1 MIKHTGETKVKH
13 KHNYSLLKHLDF
25 LILDFICIELAFFI
39 ACQIRQ
45 ATFLDLIERYMFMA
59 AAVAVAFLIIVMFWN
74 IYSGILR
81 RGFGAEVKSV
91 FALTA
96 GIFVSLTVYCFVTK
110 TSEDYSRAVL
120 ITFLFIAIPLILI
133 ERLVGKELVRKQ
145 RSRGAGENLL
155 FAKEEIAEEKID
167 IFTDKAESGVIVTGI
182 ITYDRT
188 DRKDIKG
195 VPIVGCKDDIQKYVS
210 EHKVNCVFVHLA
222 ENEINEYV
230 DYLVGKKILVYRV
243 LRNLEKSSYRYGV
256 EEMNGYKTLSIRE
269 REVSLGH
276 AITKRIGD
284 IVFSI
289 LGIIITLPITIVTA
303 IAIKLEDG
311 GPIFY
316 VSYRVGQYGKIFKMY
331 KFRSMRVDADKLE
344 RSLTK
349 EQLEEY
355 KKEYKIHNDQRVTK
369 VGRFIRKYSIDEL
382 PQLFNILKGELSF
395 IGPRPVLDDETRLYG
410 DKRDLLLSVR
420 PGLTGYWQAYGR
432 NNITYEN
439 GERQAMELY
448 YIEHFSWWFNVKIFF
463 KTIKAVITAEGAE

>member
-1 MIKHTGETKVKH
+1 M
-13 KHNYSLLKHLDF
+13 
-25 LILDFICIELAFFI
+25 
-39 ACQIRQ
+39 
-45 ATFLDLIERYMFMA
+45 
-59 AAVAVAFLIIVMFWN
+59 
-74 IYSGILR
+74 
-81 RGFGAEVKSV
+81 
-91 FALTA
+91 
-96 GIFVSLTVYCFVTK
+96 
-110 TSEDYSRAVL
+110 
-120 ITFLFIAIPLILI
+120 
-133 ERLVGKELVRKQ
+133 
-145 RSRGAGENLL
+145 
-155 FAKEEIAEEKID
+155 
-167 IFTDKAESGVIVTGI
+167 
-182 ITYDRT
+182 
-188 DRKDIKG
+188 
-195 VPIVGCKDDIQKYVS
+195 
-210 EHKVNCVFVHLA
+210 
-222 ENEINEYV
+222 
-230 DYLVGKKILVYRV
+230 
-243 LRNLEKSSYRYGV
+243 
-256 EEMNGYKTLSIRE
+256 
-269 REVSLGH
+269 
-276 AITKRIGD
+276 
-284 IVFSI
+284 
-289 LGIIITLPITIVTA
+289 TA

-463 KTIKAVITAEGAE
+463 KTLKAVVTADGAE